1 VQVSLEALAKALG
14 AGLVETVDPY
24 RLDETI
30 KSFERARDYP
40 GLSVII
46 AQRACVIKA
55 RKKGERLRPLQVNEE
70 CKGCKICIDFGCP
83 AIEFE
88 GERARINSLCT
99 GCGVCA
105 AICPASAIEEV
116 AL

>member
-1 VQVSLEALAKALG
+1 
-14 AGLVETVDPY
+14 LVETVDPY
-24 RLDETI
+24 QLDETI

-46 AQRACVIKA
+46 ARRPCVIKA
-55 RKKGERLRPLQVNEE
+55 RKAGQRPRPLQINDQ

-88 GERARINSLCT
+88 EERARINSLCT

-116 AL
+116 AP